1 MTALIAGSAADFARG
16 ASDPR
21 TSSRAHLRRGL
32 ALSAALHLLVLA
44 LVLRLAGGETTIDR
58 TYLLPADVLLLRPI
72 TELAPPLMP
81 DAGPPIER
89 RAAEEGAFEPKI
101 TPPSIPLEPFAS
113 PGPARPY
120 GEDVSGAPPD
130 PRGFVA
136 SAGPAKDPD
145 AEVYRVVDELPVP
158 VFAPTPAYPAWARE
172 AGVTGRVLLEALVGR
187 DGRVRQVVIVKDA
200 NGLGGDA
207 KETLLRWV
215 FRPARV
221 NGAAVATWVA
231 IPIVFRL

>member
-21 TSSRAHLRRGL
+21 TSLRAHLRRGL
-32 ALSAALHLLVLA
+32 APSAALHLVLLA
-44 LVLRLAGGETTIDR
+44 LVLRLGGGEATIVR
-58 TYLLPADVLLLRPI
+58 TYLRPANLLPPSI
-72 TELAPPLMP
+72 TEVAPPAFP
-81 DAGPPIER
+81 DATPPIER
-89 RAAEEGAFEPKI
+89 RVAEEGTLEPKI
-101 TPPSIPLEPFAS
+101 TPPSIPLEPFAP
-113 PGPARPY
+113 PGPTGPIG
-120 GEDVSGAPPD
+120 GEASGAQPD
-130 PRGFVA
+130 TRGIVA
-136 SAGPAKDPD
+136 SAGPARDPD

-187 DGRVRQVVIVKDA
+187 DGRVRRVVIVKDA
-200 NGLGGDA
+200 EGLGGA
-207 KETLLRWV
+207 AQETLLRWV

-231 IPIVFRL
+231 VPVVFRL

>member
-32 ALSAALHLLVLA
+32 ALSAALHLLLLA
-44 LVLRLAGGETTIDR
+44 LILRLSGGEATIAR
-58 TYLLPADVLLLRPI
+58 TYLRPADVLLRPM

-81 DAGPPIER
+81 ETGPPIER
-89 RAAEEGAFEPKI
+89 RVAEEGTFEPKI
-101 TPPSIPLEPFAS
+101 TPPSIPLDPIAS
-113 PGPARPY
+113 PVPSRPVGGDASGTPPDTRGIVPSTGPA
-120 GEDVSGAPPD
+120 
-130 PRGFVA
+130 
-136 SAGPAKDPD
+136 AGTD
-145 AEVYRVVDELPVP
+145 ADVYRVVDELPVP

-172 AGVTGRVLLEALVGR
+172 AGVTGRVLLEVLVGR
-187 DGRVRQVVIVKDA
+187 DGRVRRVVIVKDA

-207 KETLLRWV
+207 QETLLRWV

-231 IPIVFRL
+231 VPIVFRL